1 MRQGI
6 CYSHQG
12 ELAVDRPV
20 NVYSYHITR
29 YESGTGAAHGGT
41 ANVEP
46 VHTRCNGPC
55 LCKRV
60 QGESLAKY
68 HTSHSLNDPRDRV
81 VTVMTTGRQSADSID
96 IPTVRNGY
104 FESSTTSMP
113 FTEAIPAVGTKLRTI
128 LP

>member
-1 MRQGI
+1 MW
-6 CYSHQG
+6 SP
-12 ELAVDRPV
+12 VD
-20 NVYSYHITR
+20 
-29 YESGTGAAHGGT
+29 
-41 ANVEP
+41 
-46 VHTRCNGPC
+46 TRCSRPC

-60 QGESLAKY
+60 LGESLAKY
-68 HTSHSLNDPRDRV
+68 HITHSRNDPRERV
-81 VTVMTTGRQSADSID
+81 VTVMTTGRQSADGID